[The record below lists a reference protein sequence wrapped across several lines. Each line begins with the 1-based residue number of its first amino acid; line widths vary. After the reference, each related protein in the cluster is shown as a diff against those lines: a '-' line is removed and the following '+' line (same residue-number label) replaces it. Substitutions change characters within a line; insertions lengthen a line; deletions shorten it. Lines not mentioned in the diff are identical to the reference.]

1 MSYHIIDVSTEG
13 VTLSVKHRQ
22 LVCRSRDGTE
32 KSLPIEDIGA
42 VIINSFSAL
51 LHNSFLAAA
60 AEERVAVLICDHFK
74 PKSLV
79 MPITR
84 GTDTLLTRTQISSS
98 AKFRD
103 SIWRKTVDAKTA
115 NQYVLACRIAPDHT
129 KIRDLL
135 AVTKRND
142 ANKEGNCARLYWD
155 VFSDTLGVHSFR
167 RLRDGDGLN
176 SLLNYGY
183 GVLLCRV
190 LQKMLAFGLDPMYG
204 VGHSTR
210 ERAAPL
216 AYDVMEPFRV
226 SVDNAVYHWVSKR
239 SKSSESLVVDRAYK
253 EFAHGIMK
261 QRYAYRTIK
270 AIALE
275 SILELVLKSLRD
287 AYISGKAVEYRPW
300 IWRSSEWDG

>member
-22 LVCRSRDGTE
+22 MVCRSRDGIE
-32 KSLPIEDIGA
+32 KSLPLEDVGA

-51 LHNSFLAAA
+51 LHSSFLAAA

-79 MPITR
+79 MPISR

-115 NQYVLACRIAPDHT
+115 NQYVLACRIAPDHA

-135 AVTKRND
+135 AVTKRSD
-142 ANKEGNCARLYWD
+142 TNKEGNCARLYWD
-155 VFSDTLGVHSFR
+155 VFADALGMNSFR

-204 VGHSTR
+204 VGHSVR

-226 SVDNAVYHWVSKR
+226 PVDYAVYKWATEHAKT
-239 SKSSESLVVDRAYK
+239 SEPLVVDRAYK
-253 EFAHGIMK
+253 EFAHGIFK
-261 QRYAYRTIK
+261 QRYAYRTIE

-275 SILELVLKSLRD
+275 TILELVLKSLRD
-287 AYISGKAVEYRPW
+287 AYMSGKTTEYRPW
-300 IWRSSEWDG
+300 IWRNSEWDG